1 MKTGARILVIDDE
14 KCIRRFMDA
23 SLTAKGYTVL
33 AARTGAEGVKTAAE
47 EHPDVVLLDLNLP
60 DKDGLAVLKEIRA
73 VSAVPVIILT
83 VKSADADKELL
94 LDSGADDYLT
104 KPFSLTEL
112 LARIRVALRHAVN
125 LREDVAFRH
134 GPLEIDFSTRKVLV
148 SGEEIHLTA
157 TQFNLLK
164 ALVSHAGKVVTQPQL
179 LAEVWGPHA
188 VEQSHYLRIYVGQ
201 LRRKL
206 EAGSQE
212 LQGFIITDPGV
223 GYRIKIQLP

>member
-1 MKTGARILVIDDE
+1 MKTGAKILVIDDE
-14 KCIRRFMDA
+14 KSIRRFMDA

-33 AARTGAEGVKTAAE
+33 PAKTAAEGLKAAAE
-47 EHPDVVLLDLNLP
+47 EHPDVILLDLNLP
-60 DKDGLAVLKEIRA
+60 DRDGLALLKDIRA
-73 VSAVPVIILT
+73 FSAVPVIILT
-83 VKSADADKELL
+83 VKSSDSDKELL

-148 SGEEIHLTA
+148 GGEETHLTA
-157 TQFNLLK
+157 TEFNLLK
-164 ALVSHAGKVVTQPQL
+164 ALVSHAGKVITQPQL

-206 EAGSQE
+206 ESKSPE
-212 LQGFIITDPGV
+212 MQGFIITDPGV
-223 GYRIKIQLP
+223 GYRIRV

>member
-14 KCIRRFMDA
+14 KSIRRFMDA

-33 AARTGAEGVKTAAE
+33 PAKTAAEGLKVAAE
-47 EHPDVVLLDLNLP
+47 EHPDVILLDLNLP
-60 DKDGLAVLKEIRA
+60 DKDGLAVLKGIRDF
-73 VSAVPVIILT
+73 SAVPVIILT
-83 VKSADADKELL
+83 VKSSDADKELL

-112 LARIRVALRHAVN
+112 LARIRVALRHSVN

-148 SGEEIHLTA
+148 GGEEVHLTA
-157 TQFNLLK
+157 TEFNLLK
-164 ALVSHAGKVVTQPQL
+164 ALVSHAGKVITQTQL
-179 LAEVWGPHA
+179 LSEVWGPHA
-188 VEQSHYLRIYVGQ
+188 VEQSHYLRIYVSQ

-206 EAGSQE
+206 ESKSPE

-223 GYRIKIQLP
+223 GYRARV

>member
-1 MKTGARILVIDDE
+1 MRTGARILVIDDE
-14 KCIRRFMDA
+14 KAIRRFMDA

-33 AARTGAEGVKTAAE
+33 PARTGAEGVKTAAE

-60 DKDGLAVLKEIRA
+60 DKDGFAVLKEIRA
-73 VSAVPVIILT
+73 FSAVPVIILT

-94 LDSGADDYLT
+94 LDAGADDYLT

-125 LREDVAFRH
+125 LSEDVAYRH

-148 SGEEIHLTA
+148 GGEEVHLTA
-157 TQFNLLK
+157 TEFNLMK
-164 ALVSHAGKVVTQPQL
+164 ALVSHAGKVITQPQL

-188 VEQSHYLRIYVGQ
+188 VEQSHYLRIYVSQ

-206 EAGSQE
+206 ETKNPE
-212 LQGFIITDPGV
+212 LKGFIITDPGV
-223 GYRIKIQLP
+223 GYRIRI